1 MRNGK
6 LYARY
11 RSYRSDDG
19 EAADAA
25 CPTFSGNVGYC
36 VLERQALI
44 RYQRF
49 GTGYKRDV
57 ARRPDVQVQQLPVE
71 TCAHTKSGV
80 RARS

>member
-1 MRNGK
+1 M
-6 LYARY
+6 
-11 RSYRSDDG
+11 
-19 EAADAA
+19 
-25 CPTFSGNVGYC
+25 PNVLWKCSYC
-36 VLERQALI
+36 VLERRALI